1 MHQFTDVASRALQ
14 PLNLFLDFLLVKFPL
29 FFNIIIMFLPII
41 YGLLNLIKVWQT
53 FIALH
58 KNLIKF
64 LILIFE
70 QVHKG
75 FLLSISLCKLSATER
90 SGLDVIFH
98 VFDDIFNLFDSQ
110 FWLLF
115 LWLVE
120 LTFMRHIENFNNFGT
135 FSKLFMSSIKC
146 FSWDAE
152 FIQYFICYIRGCLID

>member
-1 MHQFTDVASRALQ
+1 M
-14 PLNLFLDFLLVKFPL
+14 FP
-29 FFNIIIMFLPII
+29 PII

-75 FLLSISLCKLSATER
+75 FLLSISLCKLGATER

-98 VFDDIFNLFDSQ
+98 VFDDIFHLFDSQ

-152 FIQYFICYIRGCLID
+152 FIQYFICYIRGCFID